1 METYRF
7 VEYGKEILLCSVTP
21 GVYELKMLDRG
32 VQKIKFDEAQIV
44 GLLKADGSETY
55 YLADKFTGKQ
65 ILFVENVYSGKVLTS
80 GKKHYLRYQRDCDFF
95 IKDLVD
101 MEETALGS
109 WCEDN
114 LFFAGKEGAV
124 TLRYLNGGEL
134 VKTEYVTAEYYDNHS
149 GFYIAFC
156 QAVCLRPDGLY
167 DILYRSDDGYNMLK
181 DEFVRI
187 NTYIVNRS
195 LIFGFNKEKKGYE
208 KLFEGKNLIKFCN
221 AVLEEIPANDK
232 KGDLYLLYYFDN
244 REKILLAET
253 GPDDEVRYSRS
264 EVTINDI
271 RWREKEG
278 KSDFL
283 DPIGKQVNEETEFVD
298 KKKNFWQKIFS

>member
-44 GLLKADGSETY
+44 GLLKVDGSETY
-55 YLADKFTGKQ
+55 YLADKPGKLILFANNVFNGKLLKSGGKQ
-65 ILFVENVYSGKVLTS
+65 VL
-80 GKKHYLRYQRDCDFF
+80 LYQRDCDFF

-124 TLRYLNGGEL
+124 TLRYLNGGKL
-134 VKTEYVTAEYYDNHS
+134 VKTEYVTAECYDNHF
-149 GFYIAFC
+149 GFCIAFR

-167 DILYRSDDGYNMLK
+167 DILYRSDDGYNLMK
-181 DEFVRI
+181 DEYVRI
-187 NTYIVNRS
+187 NTNIVNKS
-195 LIFGFNKEKKGYE
+195 LIFWFNKEKNGYE
-208 KLFEGKNLIKFCN
+208 KIFEGKNLIKFCN
-221 AVLEEIPANDK
+221 AVFEEIPANDK

-244 REKILLAET
+244 REKILLART
-253 GPDDEVRYSRS
+253 GPDDEIRYSRS
-264 EVTINDI
+264 EVTINDLS
-271 RWREKEG
+271 WREMEG
-278 KSDFL
+278 NSDFL
-283 DPIGKQVNEETEFVD
+283 DPVSKQVNEESESVEQ
-298 KKKNFWQKIFS
+298 KKNFWQKIFS